1 MNKVE
6 IIHEKR
12 GTHIKLNGEE
22 LRRITDYQIR
32 KNSALESTELI
43 LTIDVSELHETIT
56 ELCK

>member
-22 LRRITDYQIR
+22 LHRITDYQIR

-56 ELCK
+56 V